1 MKKHYLLISFT
12 VILLSFTCIDI
23 FTKDKAFSEFENRKL
38 SEKVNFTVK
47 DFIDGSFQ
55 EDYESYVNDQFILR
69 DKWINLKSISEY
81 ALGKIENNGIIY
93 GDNNYLFEKFDKFNR
108 ERLEKNINSI
118 KLFSE
123 KYKDLVSF
131 MIVPSS
137 YEIYKENLPIGSP
150 VIEQEYIVNNIYK
163 QLNSSKNINVFN
175 ILKENKNN
183 YIYYKTDHHWTSYG
197 AYLAYCGFINSIN
210 ESKVDINTLN
220 KIDLYDFYG
229 TYFSKAK
236 PFNIKGD
243 ILTYFELKNITM
255 DIGENHYNTIYDFS
269 KIENRDKYS
278 LFLNGNNGLTVIKNN
293 NLNNGKRIL
302 VIKDSFANSFIP
314 FLTYNYEEIHVI
326 DLRHYVYDLS
336 KYIDQNNF
344 DNILVLYNFINLST
358 DNNLIKIKY

>member
-23 FTKDKAFSEFENRKL
+23 FTKDKAFSELENRKL

-175 ILKENKNN
+175 ILKENKNY
-183 YIYYKTDHHWTSYG
+183 YIYY
-197 AYLAYCGFINSIN
+197 
-210 ESKVDINTLN
+210 
-220 KIDLYDFYG
+220 
-229 TYFSKAK
+229 
-236 PFNIKGD
+236 
-243 ILTYFELKNITM
+243 
-255 DIGENHYNTIYDFS
+255 
-269 KIENRDKYS
+269 
-278 LFLNGNNGLTVIKNN
+278 
-293 NLNNGKRIL
+293 
-302 VIKDSFANSFIP
+302 
-314 FLTYNYEEIHVI
+314 
-326 DLRHYVYDLS
+326 
-336 KYIDQNNF
+336 
-344 DNILVLYNFINLST
+344 
-358 DNNLIKIKY
+358 